1 MCWLHPVCAC
11 AAIVGSLG
19 TLQLGAAGLSNLV
32 FFFCTV
38 LFSFLLAVTTPRVAA
53 ATAENRGG
61 EVGPCSCSAM
71 LICIQPPNVLSSAHV
86 LNMPADKL
94 VQA

>member
-1 MCWLHPVCAC
+1 MTELALC

-53 ATAENRGG
+53 AKAENRNDK
-61 EVGPCSCSAM
+61 V
-71 LICIQPPNVLSSAHV
+71 PPRSDLCVLHSPH
-86 LNMPADKL
+86 LP
-94 VQA
+94 